1 MSSTKIIL
9 YKSKTLKNGE
19 HPILI
24 RIINNRKI
32 KYISLG
38 FSTVPKFWDD
48 SQKLLLKGYN
58 NFKKTNHIIH
68 KKKLEIDNIILDL
81 ENDNK
86 NYTVD
91 DVERKFLSS
100 IEKTT
105 VFNYCQQIIDR
116 LIATNRIGGA
126 TVKKDL
132 LRTLK
137 KFRNEK
143 DLTFSEIN
151 YAFLMRY
158 EEDFLIRGVSE
169 NSISVYMRELRSLMN
184 MAIKEGF
191 CKESDYPFK
200 TYKISKLNN
209 ETQKRAISKEEMIKI
224 IDYEADINSNHWHSK
239 NYFIFSFYNVGMNF
253 RDLAQLKWSNILND
267 RIMYKRAKTG
277 KQFDVKVQPRTRAI
291 LDYYSHDN
299 ENTNDYIFP
308 ILNPKIHKTQQSI
321 IDRIK
326 KVNKRVNK
334 DLKEI
339 AQEVGI
345 KATHSI
351 THYVARHSWASIQKQ
366 NGTGTSVISES
377 MGHDSEKTTRIYLQ
391 SFINEVLDDAN
402 ANLI

>member
-9 YKSKTLKNGE
+9 YESKTLKNGE
-19 HPILI
+19 HPVLI
-24 RIINNRKI
+24 RIIKDRKI

-38 FSTVPKFWDD
+38 FSTVPTLWDD
-48 SQKLLLKGYN
+48 SQKSLLKGYN
-58 NFKKTNHIIH
+58 NFKKTNLIIH
-68 KKKLEIDNIILDL
+68 KKKLEIDGIILDF
-81 ENDNK
+81 ENENK

-100 IEKTT
+100 IQKIT
-105 VFNYCQQIIDR
+105 VFQYCQEIIDR
-116 LIATNRIGGA
+116 LIKTNRIGGA

-137 KFRNEK
+137 KFRKEK
-143 DLTFSEIN
+143 DLSFSEIT
-151 YAFLMRY
+151 YSFLVQY
-158 EEDFLIRGVSE
+158 EEDFLQRGVSE

-200 TYKISKLNN
+200 IYKISKLNN

-224 IDYEADINSNHWHSK
+224 INYEVESNSSLYHSK
-239 NYFIFSFYNVGMNF
+239 NYFLFSFYNVGMNF
-253 RDLAQLKWSNILND
+253 RDLAQLKWSNVLNN

-277 KQFDVKVQPRTRAI
+277 KQFDVKIQPRTQTI
-291 LDYYSHDN
+291 LNFYSNDN

-308 ILNPKIHKTQQSI
+308 ILNAEIHKNTQSI

-326 KVNKRVNK
+326 KINKRVNK
-334 DLKEI
+334 DLKKI
-339 AQEVGI
+339 AVDVGI

-366 NGTGTSVISES
+366 NGIGTSVISES
-377 MGHDSEKTTRIYLQ
+377 MGHDSEKTTIIYLQ
-391 SFINEVLDDAN
+391 SFENEVLDDAN
-402 ANLI
+402 ENLI